1 MKPRKGLDGKFECYK
16 NFSKNGEATPTR
28 SIKMSLAYSML
39 LLFPTSR
46 LFSHWSLSRPWES
59 IGECAPRRRRRPS
72 LHYSAFLSSIPL
84 SLSPQSEM
92 PILDKVFSI
101 TAAVSSHC
109 SSSKQLRRL
118 ISNFHPL
125 LHHISAFAFHNKWDI
140 LTVLMQSNKL
150 LHWEFLLNQLSS
162 QLQWE
167 HLPKFSTEKPGT
179 KSWAWCVPSR
189 HEILR
194 GIFHRENRI
203 LLRKSQ
209 IFDLNTILYSQSY
222 VKKSLK
228 NRTF

>member
-84 SLSPQSEM
+84 SPQSEM

-125 LHHISAFAFHNKWDI
+125 LHHISAFAFTMSDIVWPSLPSNLLLCWTKTFFNQDYVHIMNK
-140 LTVLMQSNKL
+140 NL
-150 LHWEFLLNQLSS
+150 LLKTRKQIMSM
-162 QLQWE
+162 
-167 HLPKFSTEKPGT
+167 
-179 KSWAWCVPSR
+179 VPSLPHIPAMWKPR
-189 HEILR
+189 LCERLR
-194 GIFHRENRI
+194 GMLIDCMGPTDGERSGLNRRNLTPQQI
-203 LLRKSQ
+203 L
-209 IFDLNTILYSQSY
+209 N
-222 VKKSLK
+222 
-228 NRTF
+228 